1 MQLKLEVPGHCADA
15 LSDVCLELGAVSALL
30 DNAGADSLVE
40 AVLEPAPGAT
50 IVWERVGITAYWEAT
65 ADIVA
70 ALQGLQAE
78 IHDKGI
84 FAEVDVNFRSDDD
97 LDALPAQQVE
107 ELSFADGQL
116 WLLPRDA
123 DSERLAALKDVAVIQ
138 LDPGLAFGSG
148 LHPTTQLCLEA
159 MARLPVLAGAN
170 VLDFGCGSGV
180 LALGALVLGAARAD
194 GVDHDPQALVATA
207 DNAAYN
213 GVAKRMHVFMPGE
226 LPGRLRYQV
235 VVANIL
241 ANPLIELADELS
253 ERLLPGGT
261 LILAGLLAQQA
272 DAVIEAYPTIKFAAP
287 VAQDAAPGADS
298 WVCLL
303 GVRAA
308 EALSGV
314 QQAIKAD

>member
-1 MQLKLEVPGHCADA
+1 LRVKLEVPGHCADV

-50 IVWERVGITAYWEAT
+50 IVWKHVGITAYWEAT
-65 ADIVA
+65 VDIVA
-70 ALQGLQAE
+70 ILNNLQSE

-84 FAEVDVNFRSDDD
+84 FAEVNIDFQSDDD
-97 LDALPAQQVE
+97 LGALSPQPVE
-107 ELSFADGQL
+107 ELSFADGRL
-116 WLLPRDA
+116 WLLPRDV
-123 DSERLAALKDVAVIQ
+123 DPQRLVALQEVAVIQ

-159 MARLPVLAGAN
+159 MARLPELPGAN
-170 VLDFGCGSGV
+170 VLDYGCGSGV
-180 LALGALVLGAARAD
+180 LALGALVLGAARVD
-194 GVDHDPQALVATA
+194 GVDHDPQALVATT

-213 GVAKRMHVFMPGE
+213 GVAKGMQVFMPGE
-226 LPGRLRYQV
+226 LPDRLRYKV

-272 DAVIEAYPTIKFAAP
+272 DAVIEAYPTINFAAP
-287 VAQDAAPGADS
+287 VSHAPGSSADS
-298 WVCLL
+298 WVRLQ

-308 EALSGV
+308 GV
-314 QQAIKAD
+314 LPGAHSTGKAD